1 MSLQE
6 QIEKSSKDIHSD
18 GYAMS
23 IGELMS
29 MYDADELD
37 IHPEFQRFYRWNDG
51 QKSKLIESILIGIPL
66 PSIFVAQREDGVWD
80 VIDGL
85 QRLSTIFELAGVLK
99 DEIGQTLP
107 ALKLEKTKYLPAMQG
122 KVWSSDFGD
131 SHLDQAQRLYIKRA
145 KIDVKIIKKES
156 TQSSKYELF
165 QRLNTGGSQLTSQE
179 VRNCMLI
186 SIDRAAFGKI
196 QRLCG
201 DERYQDCIALTDKA
215 KDEQYDMELV
225 LRFLALAGAPDDT
238 VSSIGDIGEHL
249 DDFMIEHA
257 TAGDLP
263 NDEQEQVFT
272 DVFGLLATTIKDNSF
287 RRYDAED
294 ERFKGGFLISAFE
307 AIALGVAENLD
318 AWKALTT
325 SEQKEQ
331 LSEKV
336 KELWQNETFLA
347 GIGSGKRAS
356 QRLPVTVAKGR
367 ECIKP

>member
-1 MSLQE
+1 MNLQE
-6 QIEKSSKDIHSD
+6 QIEKSSKEIHSD

-37 IHPEFQRFYRWNDG
+37 IHPEFQRFYRWSNS
-51 QKSKLIESILIGIPL
+51 QKSRLIESILIGIPL

-99 DEIGQTLP
+99 DEKGKKLA
-107 ALKLEKTKYLPAMQG
+107 ALKLEKTKYLPAMEN
-122 KVWSSDFGD
+122 KVWSSEFGN

-156 TQSSKYELF
+156 TQSSKYEMF
-165 QRLNTGGSQLTSQE
+165 QRLNTGGSPLTDQE

-186 SIDRAAFGKI
+186 GIDRDAFERM
-196 QRLCG
+196 QTLCG
-201 DERYQDCIALTDKA
+201 HDQYQECIALTDKA

-225 LRFLALAGAPDDT
+225 LRFLALADASDEK
-238 VSSIGDIGEHL
+238 VRSIGDIGEYL
-249 DDFMIEHA
+249 DEYMVNRAKDGNLA
-257 TAGDLP
+257 DG
-263 NDEQEQVFT
+263 NQEVFEG
-272 DVFGLLATTIKDNSF
+272 VFALLAATIKDDSF
-287 RRYDAED
+287 RRYDATD
-294 ERFKGGFLISAFE
+294 DRFKGGFLISAFE
-307 AIALGVAENLD
+307 AISLGVAANLA
-318 AWKALTT
+318 AWTALG
-325 SEQKEQ
+325 SERRDELLKQ
-331 LSEKV
+331 KV
-336 KELWQNETFLA
+336 KELWQDEEFLA

-356 QRLPVTVAKGR
+356 QRIPVTVPKGR